1 MKLFQHKADQHLAE
15 INNSSTNT
23 KECAMKNLLLT
34 LSVFSVLLLI
44 GCQENS
50 ITDPILNESVQK
62 GQTTGENV
70 ISGSIP
76 LEGLLLVPGGFQ
88 SYFSIRGVINYT
100 HELVLLDPIPP
111 APQYYINLDLSVS
124 ATLIDEEHNIFRIS
138 SQSED
143 IIYDSGDL
151 TYILEKSFPVLGRND
166 GMVLVCRFLVTA
178 DGVGLDVKW
187 LGFTNDISNNFND

>member
-1 MKLFQHKADQHLAE
+1 MKQLLSSLVLF
-15 INNSSTNT
+15 
-23 KECAMKNLLLT
+23 
-34 LSVFSVLLLI
+34 FVLFI
-44 GCQENS
+44 TGCQENS

-124 ATLIDEEHNIFRIS
+124 ATLIDEQHNIFRIS

-143 IIYDSGDL
+143 VIYDSGDL
-151 TYILEKSFPVLGRND
+151 TYILEKSFPVFGRND
-166 GMVLVCRFLVTA
+166 GLVLVCRFLVTT
-178 DGVGLDVKW
+178 DGVGLSAKW
-187 LGFTNDISNNFND
+187 LGFNYDHRMNKNNVTGDPFTLPPVRKDVVQ